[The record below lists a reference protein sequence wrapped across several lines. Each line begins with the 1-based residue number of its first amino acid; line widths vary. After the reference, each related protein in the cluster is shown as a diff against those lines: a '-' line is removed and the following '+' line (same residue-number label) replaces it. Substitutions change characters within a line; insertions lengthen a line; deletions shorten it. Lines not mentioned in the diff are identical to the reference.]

1 MRPGVLIARA
11 GCLVSALAAGGA
23 GCGKTLPLGSSS
35 PIPYHFGTPVM
46 VSELAAPSR
55 TDNPTLTADLLEI
68 YFTTDRV
75 SGNGDVWY
83 ATRASPSDAF
93 GAPAPV
99 AAVNGSSFET
109 SSAISAD
116 GLTLWFGSD
125 RGGGVGGDDIWVS
138 QRPSR
143 TGGAWSTPINLVA
156 LNTADDDIPRPPGQH
171 GLVMPMAS
179 TKMTASNPATGNYQ
193 TYLAPRA
200 NQGAPFGAPA
210 AIPELDFADRSTV
223 DAFLTDDGLT
233 MFYSSAPVA
242 EPADAAVPRPDGGRA
257 DAGNADGGAPN
268 SDLFVAF
275 RRSTSE
281 SIWLT
286 QPLDDLN
293 TAADERDPW
302 LSPDGTTLY
311 FTSDRG
317 GVLNIYTAQVE
328 PR

>member
-11 GCLVSALAAGGA
+11 GGLLAALASCAA
-23 GCGKTLPLGSSS
+23 GCGKTLVLGSSS
-35 PIPYHFGTPVM
+35 PVPYHFGTPTM
-46 VSELAAPSR
+46 VTELASSSR
-55 TDNPTLTADLLEI
+55 TDNPTLTADLLQI
-68 YFTTDRV
+68 FFTTDRV

-83 ATRASPSDAF
+83 ATRASASEPF
-93 GAPAPV
+93 GTPAPV
-99 AAVNGSSFET
+99 TAVNGDSFET

-125 RGGGVGGDDIWVS
+125 RAGGVGAVDIWVS

-143 TGGAWSTPINLVA
+143 SGAWSTPVNVVA

-171 GLVMPMAS
+171 NLVMPMSS
-179 TKMTASNPATGNYQ
+179 TKMTANNPVAGNYQ

-200 NQGAPFGAPA
+200 NEGAPFAAPVP
-210 AIPELDFADRSTV
+210 IPELDYTDRSTV
-223 DAFLTDDGLT
+223 DGFLTDDGLT
-233 MFYSSAPVA
+233 MFFSSAPLA
-242 EPADAAVPRPDGGRA
+242 EPTDAQVPSVDGGKV
-257 DAGNADGGAPN
+257 DGGKADGGAPN
-268 SDLFVAF
+268 SDLFVAW

-281 SIWLT
+281 PFSVT

-293 TAADERDPW
+293 TGADERDPW

-317 GVLNIYTAQVE
+317 GVLNIYTAQVK